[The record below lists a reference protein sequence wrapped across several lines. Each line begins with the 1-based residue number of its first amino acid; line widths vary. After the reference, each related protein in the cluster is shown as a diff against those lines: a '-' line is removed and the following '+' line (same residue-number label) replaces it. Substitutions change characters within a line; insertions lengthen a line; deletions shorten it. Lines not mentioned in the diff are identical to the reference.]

1 LAVSSIV
8 DKSIVDK
15 KIVSSDAGQQVARR
29 VFCVLSRHRSALFDR
44 FGLDRLAVFGSTVR
58 GEHRRG
64 SDIDILVRF
73 VPEKEKDFA
82 SESSDYY
89 GVLFEIKEALSAILN
104 RKRIDVS
111 DERHLCPQYRE
122 SILKEAVDVPAS
134 SEPFVFEKRGPMEK
148 TVKKYFEDIKDA
160 SDYVKEKIQHKSLED
175 YLNDRDLRS
184 IIERQLEIIGEAVGK
199 ASKID
204 PSVREN
210 LPEAGKLIGLRNQLI
225 HGYDSIIHPKIYRN
239 VKELLPDLERKVDER
254 LNILSNQEKEGEE
267 KKEAPERSRQR
278 GRDGMGY

>member
-1 LAVSSIV
+1 MAVSSM
-8 DKSIVDK
+8 VDK
-15 KIVSSDAGQQVARR
+15 KIVSSDAAQQVARR

-44 FGLDRLAVFGSTVR
+44 FGLDRLAIFGSTVR

-73 VPEKEKDFA
+73 RQEKVKDFD

-89 GVLFEIKEALSAILN
+89 GVLSEIKEVLSSILN

-111 DERHLCPQYRE
+111 DERHLLPQYRE
-122 SILKEAVDVPAS
+122 SILEEAVDVPAVG
-134 SEPFVFEKRGPMEK
+134 ELFVFEKRGPMEK
-148 TVKKYFEDIKDA
+148 TVKKYFEDIKEACQYIEEDLR
-160 SDYVKEKIQHKSLED
+160 DQSLED
-175 YLNDRDLRS
+175 YLKNRPLRQTV
-184 IIERQLEIIGEAVGK
+184 ERNLEIIGEAVGK

-204 PSVREN
+204 PAVRED
-210 LPEAGKLIGLRNQLI
+210 LPEAGKLIGLRNRLI
-225 HGYDSIIHPKIYRN
+225 HGYDSIVHPQIYQS

-254 LNILSNQEKEGEE
+254 LIILANQEKKREE

>member
-1 LAVSSIV
+1 MAVSSM
-8 DKSIVDK
+8 VDK
-15 KIVSSDAGQQVARR
+15 KIVSSDAGEQVARR

-44 FGLDRLAVFGSTVR
+44 FGLDRLAIFGSTVR

-73 VPEKEKDFA
+73 RQEKVKDFD

-89 GVLFEIKEALSAILN
+89 GVLSEIKEVLSSILN

-111 DERHLCPQYRE
+111 DERHLLPQYRKFIME
-122 SILKEAVDVPAS
+122 EAVDVPAAG
-134 SEPFVFEKRGPMEK
+134 ELFVFEKRGPMEK
-148 TVKKYFEDIKDA
+148 TVKKYFEDIKEACQYIEEDLR
-160 SDYVKEKIQHKSLED
+160 DQSLED
-175 YLNDRDLRS
+175 YLKNRPLRQTV
-184 IIERQLEIIGEAVGK
+184 ERNLEIIGEAVGK

-204 PSVREN
+204 PAVRED
-210 LPEAGKLIGLRNQLI
+210 LPEAGKLIGLRNRLI
-225 HGYDSIIHPKIYRN
+225 HGYDSIVHPQIYQS

-254 LNILSNQEKEGEE
+254 LIILANQEKKREE

>member
-1 LAVSSIV
+1 MAVS
-8 DKSIVDK
+8 SIVDK

-73 VPEKEKDFA
+73 VPEKVKDFD

-89 GVLFEIKEALSAILN
+89 GVLFEIKEALSTILN

-122 SILKEAVDVPAS
+122 SILEEAVDVPAAG
-134 SEPFVFEKRGPMEK
+134 EPFVFEKRGPMEK

-160 SDYVKEKIQHKSLED
+160 SGYIKEKIQHKSLED
-175 YLNDRDLRS
+175 YLNDRDLRQ
-184 IIERQLEIIGEAVGK
+184 IVERNLEIIGEAVGK

-204 PSVREN
+204 PSVRED

-254 LNILSNQEKEGEE
+254 LNVLSNQEKEREE
-267 KKEAPERSRQR
+267 KKEAPQRSRQR
-278 GRDGMGY
+278 GRDGMGF

>member
-1 LAVSSIV
+1 MAVSIMV
-8 DKSIVDK
+8 DR
-15 KIVSSDAGQQVARR
+15 KIGSSDAGQQAARR

-64 SDIDILVRF
+64 SDIDILIRF
-73 VPEKEKDFA
+73 RQEKVKDFE

-89 GVLFEIKEALSAILN
+89 GVLSEIKEVLSDILN
-104 RKRIDVS
+104 RRRIDVS
-111 DERHLCPQYRE
+111 DERHLLPQYRKF
-122 SILKEAVDVPAS
+122 ILEEAVDVPAAG
-134 SEPFVFEKRGPMEK
+134 EPFVFEKRGPMEK

-160 SDYVKEKIQHKSLED
+160 SGYIKEKIQQKSLED
-175 YLNDRDLRS
+175 YLNERDLRQ
-184 IIERQLEIIGEAVGK
+184 IVERNLEIIGEAVGK

-204 PSVREN
+204 PSVRED

-254 LNILSNQEKEGEE
+254 LNILASQEKSREE
-267 KKEAPERSRQR
+267 KKEAPHRPPQ
-278 GRDGMGY
+278 

>member
-1 LAVSSIV
+1 MAVS
-8 DKSIVDK
+8 SIVDK

-44 FGLDRLAVFGSTVR
+44 FGLDRLAIFGSTVR

-73 VPEKEKDFA
+73 RQEKVKDFD
-82 SESSDYY
+82 SDSSDYY
-89 GVLFEIKEALSAILN
+89 GVLFEIKEALSTILN

-122 SILKEAVDVPAS
+122 SILEEAVDVPAS
-134 SEPFVFEKRGPMEK
+134 GKSFVFEKRGPMEK
-148 TVKKYFEDIKDA
+148 TVKKYFEDIKEACQYIEEDLR
-160 SDYVKEKIQHKSLED
+160 DQSLED
-175 YLNDRDLRS
+175 YLKNRPLRQTV
-184 IIERQLEIIGEAVGK
+184 ERNLEIIGEAVGK

-204 PSVREN
+204 PAVREN
-210 LPEAGKLIGLRNQLI
+210 LPEAGKLVGLRNRLI
-225 HGYDSIIHPKIYRN
+225 HGYDSIIHPQIYQSA
-239 VKELLPDLERKVDER
+239 KELLPDLERKVDEG
-254 LNILSNQEKEGEE
+254 LNILSSQEKEREE

>member
-1 LAVSSIV
+1 MAVSSM
-8 DKSIVDK
+8 VDK

-44 FGLDRLAVFGSTVR
+44 FGLDRLAIFGSTVR

-73 VPEKEKDFA
+73 RQEKVKDFD

-89 GVLFEIKEALSAILN
+89 GVLSEIKEVLSSILN

-111 DERHLCPQYRE
+111 DERHLLPQYRE
-122 SILKEAVDVPAS
+122 SILEEAVDVPAAG
-134 SEPFVFEKRGPMEK
+134 ELFVFEKRGPMEK
-148 TVKKYFEDIKDA
+148 TVKKYFEDIQESCADIRQFLQNKTLEEYQ
-160 SDYVKEKIQHKSLED
+160 SDKMLKAAV
-175 YLNDRDLRS
+175 
-184 IIERQLEIIGEAVGK
+184 ERKLEIIGEAVGK

-204 PSVREN
+204 PAVREN
-210 LPEAGKLIGLRNQLI
+210 LPEAGKLIGLRNRLI
-225 HGYDSIIHPKIYRN
+225 HGYDSIIHPQIYQS
-239 VKELLPDLERKVDER
+239 VKELLPALERKVDER
-254 LNILSNQEKEGEE
+254 LNILSRQEKEREE

-278 GRDGMGY
+278 GRDGMGF